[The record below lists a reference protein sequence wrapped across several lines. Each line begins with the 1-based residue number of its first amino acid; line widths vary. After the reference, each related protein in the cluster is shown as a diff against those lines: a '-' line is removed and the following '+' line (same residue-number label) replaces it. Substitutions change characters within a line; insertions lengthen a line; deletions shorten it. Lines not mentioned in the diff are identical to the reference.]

1 MKKIALSE
9 DQLNRLVLNEGYF
22 DNIEK
27 VYNLASSNVNVCL
40 HPAANLPY
48 EELCDQIYVAIKGL
62 QTDEDSLLS
71 VLQQVPDLPSLRKLI
86 KTFASERPGETLL
99 DWIDGDI
106 DGDSSWAMFWPAFRQ
121 MKSTSDQKGH
131 LREPVKKAKE
141 MDMSTIES
149 IKRAF
154 PCIEDTPGFDI
165 QRTDSSKGIVYFKS
179 ESGSYGINKTGSL
192 WKFDAQINSKNFV
205 LQKNK
210 VSCPVT
216 ADTANINEG
225 LSGLTEQSDTNWVT
239 SFQQQLSDAG
249 YGGDLGTSGPNGDGI
264 DGRLGP
270 KSATAAYKLLVAK
283 GIIKSSSEVTPKK
296 DGTEPKQD
304 GTQPQQDVSTN
315 PVQNS
320 PGNGGLQGLSESIN
334 HFRRLIK

>member
-27 VYNLASSNVNVCL
+27 VYNLASSNVNVRL
-40 HPAANLPY
+40 HPAANLSY

-121 MKSTSDQKGH
+121 
-131 LREPVKKAKE
+131 
-141 MDMSTIES
+141 
-149 IKRAF
+149 
-154 PCIEDTPGFDI
+154 
-165 QRTDSSKGIVYFKS
+165 
-179 ESGSYGINKTGSL
+179 
-192 WKFDAQINSKNFV
+192 
-205 LQKNK
+205 

-283 GIIKSSSEVTPKK
+283 GIIKSSSEVTPKE

>member
-1 MKKIALSE
+1 MKKIVLSE

-22 DNIEK
+22 DSIEN
-27 VYNLASSNVNVCL
+27 VYNLASSNVNVGL

-48 EELCDQIYVAIKGL
+48 EELCDQIYTALKGL
-62 QTDEDSLLS
+62 GTDEDSLLS

-86 KTFASERPGETLL
+86 NTFASERPGETLL
-99 DWIDGDI
+99 DWIDSDI
-106 DGDSSWAMFWPAFRQ
+106 DGDSNWAKFWPAFRQ
-121 MKSTSDQKGH
+121 MKSTSEKNGH
-131 LREPVKKAKE
+131 LVEPVKKANE
-141 MDMSTIES
+141 MDMATIGDT
-149 IKRAF
+149 KRAF

-165 QRTDSSKGIVYFKS
+165 QRTDSSRGIVYFKA

-192 WKFDAQINSKNFV
+192 WKFDDQNKKFV
-205 LQKNK
+205 PQQNK

-249 YGGDLGTSGPNGDGI
+249 YGADLGSAGI
-264 DGRLGP
+264 DGKLGP
-270 KSATAAYKLLVAK
+270 KTATAAYKLLVAK
-283 GIIKSSSEVTPKK
+283 GIIKSSSEVTPKE

-304 GTQPQQDVSTN
+304 GTQPQQDINTN